1 MFPHC
6 SGQSKHYGVAIAMT
20 MLPTIHLP
28 YLILWLS
35 WSATPASALVQTL
48 CSSQNTGEN
57 SELSTFGVTPLMQAS
72 VDFAKCE
79 HHVVSNEFQSNGR
92 CHTTCQANYA
102 FAIVQYTSCW
112 CSNYAP
118 ADTLSVSSCGK
129 QCPGYPPEN
138 CGDQQAGLFGYIA
151 LNKSP
156 SGTIGAATSSSTAT
170 SASMAAVAVS
180 TVHAVSVFSVSVPL
194 VQH

>member
-1 MFPHC
+1 M
-6 SGQSKHYGVAIAMT
+6 AIAMA
-20 MLPTIHLP
+20 MFPTIYLP
-28 YLILWLS
+28 CLILWLS

-57 SELSTFGVTPLMQAS
+57 SELGTFWGKPLMQAS
-72 VDFAKCE
+72 VDFAKCG
-79 HHVVSNEFQSNGR
+79 HHVVSNDFQSNGR
-92 CHTTCQANYA
+92 CQTTCQANYA

-112 CSNYAP
+112 CSNYVP
-118 ADTLSVSSCGK
+118 ADTFSVSSCGK

-151 LNKSP
+151 LSKSP

-170 SASMAAVAVS
+170 SASLALSAVAVS
-180 TVHAVSVFSVSVPL
+180 TVHAFSVFSVSISL